1 MLPKFW
7 KLWLSIIDYNKFW
20 IDGNCWLMV
29 PYPPCWLFLCKNQ
42 LSKTCEINFHFCSS
56 WCKKASFY
64 KMKICMQLCI
74 KVCIFIGNN
83 RLYRLK
89 KCIFMRYFGLKKQFR
104 TSNVIL
110 KLQVKTPKQI
120 YEPRM
125 QHYWHSG
132 LYFTKKVQK
141 VKFKDTLWKRI
152 GTPPVF
158 VALFFSIYG
167 PLWHYCFVFLFKSHL

>member
-1 MLPKFW
+1 MTQHYWLQQILNWWKMLA
-7 KLWLSIIDYNKFW
+7 
-20 IDGNCWLMV
+20 DGTI
-29 PYPPCWLFLCKNQ
+29 PPCWLFLCKNQ

-132 LYFTKKVQK
+132 LYFSKKK
-141 VKFKDTLWKRI
+141 CKKWNLKTPSVK
-152 GTPPVF
+152 G
-158 VALFFSIYG
+158 
-167 PLWHYCFVFLFKSHL
+167 